1 MESVDIL
8 TINCFGCNVDKY
20 INLFRINKTGN
31 INKKCIKCESKYNC
45 EHDKYKYTCKECK
58 GSNICEHNK
67 QKRQCKE
74 CKGNAICEHNK
85 YKYTC
90 KECNFDSFLKNRVIN
105 RMYSV
110 LSTQKPSLEY
120 LGCTI
125 SEYKLYIENK
135 LLPEWNWDNY
145 GKEWSIDHIKPLKV
159 KDINEEE
166 IIERLHYTN
175 TQPLDFIENIRKGN
189 RE

>member
-8 TINCFGCNVDKY
+8 TINCIGCNVDKY

-31 INKKCIKCESKYNC
+31 INKKCIKCESKYN
-45 EHDKYKYTCKECK
+45 
-58 GSNICEHNK
+58 
-67 QKRQCKE
+67 
-74 CKGNAICEHNK
+74 CEHNK